1 MCVYKEVNIA
11 RFHVM
16 IALLLILSSGLCHA
30 QNDGGALIEKRYN
43 IFFRINS
50 AEIEPDFNDNAHTLE
65 TLKHDAKETFLQNG
79 AIPDSIV
86 IIASASPDGRFEF
99 NRELARN
106 RASNTRKAILEMF
119 PEFKNS
125 YIEVKFL
132 EEDWDGLLQVLKS
145 HPEFPQREEMIAVI
159 LDDIDPQSKEHRLKS
174 LNLGWSYLTENHLHA
189 LRNSSITLTVMATAT
204 NSNDEFV
211 RKVTVHEPVSCAAL
225 SYESKLELTENHM
238 SLPEIKHITPAP
250 IWQRHLHI
258 KTNTLGLGLAIS
270 NLGCEI
276 DIAKHFSI
284 AVPIYYSAL
293 NYFTETIKFRT
304 LATQPEIRYW
314 TNQNN
319 NGLFFG
325 VHGGVA
331 QYNIAVD
338 GDLRYQDHD
347 GTSPALGAGIGL
359 GYRLPISDDNRWH
372 IEFAIGAGIYK
383 LHYDTF
389 HNVHNGKLINTY
401 HDVYYSIDN
410 AAINISYRFDLK
422 KRKQ

>member
-1 MCVYKEVNIA
+1 MLIL
-11 RFHVM
+11 
-16 IALLLILSSGLCHA
+16 LLLILSSGVCYA
-30 QNDGGALIEKRYN
+30 QNNGTQHIEKRYN

-50 AEIEPDFNDNAHTLE
+50 PKIEEDFQNNDRTLE
-65 TLKHDAKETFLQNG
+65 VLRQDVQSTIQQDG
-79 AIPDSIV
+79 AVPDSLV
-86 IIASASPDGRFEF
+86 IISSASPDGSYEF
-99 NRELARN
+99 NRYLAHS
-106 RASNTRKAILEMF
+106 RATNTKKMILEMF
-119 PEFKNS
+119 PEFRNS
-125 YIEVKFL
+125 VIRIEYV
-132 EEDWDGLLQVLKS
+132 EEDWDGLLQVLKA
-145 HPEFPQREEMIAVI
+145 HPDFPQREEMIAVI

-189 LRNSSITLTVMATAT
+189 LRNSSITLTVMASAT

-211 RKVTVHEPVSCAAL
+211 RKVTVHEPVSWAAL
-225 SYESKLELTENHM
+225 SYESKLELAENHM

-347 GTSPALGAGIGL
+347 GTSPALGGGIGL
-359 GYRLPISDDNRWH
+359 GYRMPISDDNRWH
-372 IEFAIGAGIYK
+372 IEFAIGAGIYR

-401 HDVYYSIDN
+401 HDVYYGIDN

-422 KRKQ
+422 KRKK

>member
-1 MCVYKEVNIA
+1 MLIL
-11 RFHVM
+11 
-16 IALLLILSSGLCHA
+16 LLLILSSGVCYA
-30 QNDGGALIEKRYN
+30 QNNGTQHIEKRYN

-50 AEIEPDFNDNAHTLE
+50 HKIEEDFQNNDRTLE
-65 TLKHDAKETFLQNG
+65 VLRQDVQSTIQQDG
-79 AIPDSIV
+79 AVPDSLV
-86 IIASASPDGRFEF
+86 IISSASPDGSYEF
-99 NRELARN
+99 NRYLAHS
-106 RASNTRKAILEMF
+106 RATNTKKMILEMF
-119 PEFKNS
+119 PEFRNS
-125 YIEVKFL
+125 VIRIEYV
-132 EEDWDGLLQVLKS
+132 EEDWDGLLQVLKA
-145 HPEFPQREEMIAVI
+145 HPDFPQREEMIAVI

-189 LRNSSITLTVMATAT
+189 LRNSSITLTVMASAT

-211 RKVTVHEPVSCAAL
+211 RKVTVHEPVSWAAL
-225 SYESKLELTENHM
+225 SYESKLELAENHM

-347 GTSPALGAGIGL
+347 GTSPALGGGIGL
-359 GYRLPISDDNRWH
+359 GYRMPISDDNRWH
-372 IEFAIGAGIYK
+372 IEFAIGAGIYR

-401 HDVYYSIDN
+401 HDVYYGIDN

-422 KRKQ
+422 KRKK

>member
-1 MCVYKEVNIA
+1 MLIL
-11 RFHVM
+11 
-16 IALLLILSSGLCHA
+16 LLLILSSGVCYA
-30 QNDGGALIEKRYN
+30 QNNGTQHIEKRYN

-50 AEIEPDFNDNAHTLE
+50 PKIEEDFQNNDRTLE
-65 TLKHDAKETFLQNG
+65 VLRQDVQSTIQQDG
-79 AIPDSIV
+79 AVPDSLV
-86 IIASASPDGRFEF
+86 IISSASPDGSYEF
-99 NRELARN
+99 NRYLAHS
-106 RASNTRKAILEMF
+106 RATNTKKMILEMF
-119 PEFKNS
+119 PEFRNS
-125 YIEVKFL
+125 VIRIEYV
-132 EEDWDGLLQVLKS
+132 EEDWDGLLQVLKA
-145 HPEFPQREEMIAVI
+145 HPDFPQREEMIAVI

-189 LRNSSITLTVMATAT
+189 LRNSSITLTVMASAT

-211 RKVTVHEPVSCAAL
+211 RKVTVHEPVSWAAL
-225 SYESKLELTENHM
+225 SYESKLELAENHM

-314 TNQNN
+314 TNQGN

-347 GTSPALGAGIGL
+347 GTSPALGGGIGL
-359 GYRLPISDDNRWH
+359 GYRMPISDDNRWH
-372 IEFAIGAGIYK
+372 IEFAIGAGIYR

-401 HDVYYSIDN
+401 HDVYYGIDN

>member
-1 MCVYKEVNIA
+1 MLIL
-11 RFHVM
+11 
-16 IALLLILSSGLCHA
+16 LLLILSSGVCYA
-30 QNDGGALIEKRYN
+30 QNNGTQHIEKRYN

-50 AEIEPDFNDNAHTLE
+50 PKIEEDFQNNDRTLE
-65 TLKHDAKETFLQNG
+65 VLRQDVQSTIQQDG
-79 AIPDSIV
+79 AVPDSLV
-86 IIASASPDGRFEF
+86 IISSASPDGSYEF
-99 NRELARN
+99 NRYLAHS
-106 RASNTRKAILEMF
+106 RATNTKKMILEMF
-119 PEFKNS
+119 PEFRNS
-125 YIEVKFL
+125 VIRIEYV
-132 EEDWDGLLQVLKS
+132 EEDWDGLLQVLKA
-145 HPEFPQREEMIAVI
+145 HPDFPQREEMIAVI

-189 LRNSSITLTVMATAT
+189 LRNSSITLTVMATAM

-225 SYESKLELTENHM
+225 SYEPKLELTENHM

-314 TNQNN
+314 TNQGN

-401 HDVYYSIDN
+401 HDVYYGIDN